1 MTDKI
6 AEAKQL
12 AELGYSL
19 KAIELY
25 QNKLNV
31 GVMENSD
38 AGAVFLGICGDLV
51 RLYIKLREG
60 VVSDAKF
67 LCYGCPGS
75 SSAMSALT
83 ILISG
88 KTLSQAK
95 LLTINDIL
103 DVLGGLPENKQ
114 ECAELAIRTLSKV
127 IAEYEKSKVL
137 V

>member
-31 GVMENSD
+31 GVMENPD
-38 AGAVFLGICGDLV
+38 ADAVFLGICGDLV

-60 VVSDAKF
+60 AVSDAKF

-95 LLTINDIL
+95 LLTENDVAN
-103 DVLGGLPENKQ
+103 VLGGLPKNKQ
-114 ECAELAIRTLSKV
+114 ECVELAIRTLRKV
-127 IAEYEKSKVL
+127 IAEYEKSKAL